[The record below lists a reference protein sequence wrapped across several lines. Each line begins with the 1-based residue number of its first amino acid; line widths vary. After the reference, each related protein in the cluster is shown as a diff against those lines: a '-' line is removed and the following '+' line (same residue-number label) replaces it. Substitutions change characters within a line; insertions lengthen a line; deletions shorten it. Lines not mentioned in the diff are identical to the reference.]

1 MEKKTKKT
9 KQAAPKKAPKKTVK
23 KTKEISNEAL
33 EINEIVQEQSH
44 ISSPDIR
51 TEIVDATKKSEK
63 FWGKLISLFKD
74 NIFLTF
80 LIALSFSITIILYV
94 ENKISTQNLDVKV
107 PIKDS
112 IVKKTDTVFIES
124 PKSAYRIKELEHEL
138 EFTRENYM
146 KAVKMLESR

>member
-33 EINEIVQEQSH
+33 EINEIVQEKSH

-63 FWGKLISLFKD
+63 FWGKLMSLFKD
-74 NIFLTF
+74 KIFLIS
-80 LIALSFSITIILYV
+80 LVSLSIIVLSIFNIQ
-94 ENKISTQNLDVKV
+94 NKLGNTDSNVKIQ
-107 PIKDS
+107 IKDS
-112 IVKKTDTVFIES
+112 VVKKTDTVFIES
-124 PKSAYRIKELEHEL
+124 PKCAYIIKELEL
-138 EFTRENYM
+138 DLAFTRENYM